1 MQAGLYYGAV
11 DMVDGML
18 TRMKAELSGDVKVV
32 ATGGQARLV
41 AKGSKQIQ
49 DTDEF
54 LTLTGLRLIWEKNQP
69 LETGKGFAA
78 NRGTT
83 AGAPTVLPS
92 KKAQR

>member
-18 TRMKAELSGDVKVV
+18 TRMKAEMGGDVKVV

-54 LTLTGLRLIWEKNQP
+54 LTLTGLRLVWEKNQP
-69 LETGKGFAA
+69 AEVGKGAA
-78 NRGTT
+78 TNRGMKALTP
-83 AGAPTVLPS
+83 AEVPA

>member
-18 TRMKAELSGDVKVV
+18 TRMKAELGGDVKVV

-69 LETGKGFAA
+69 AEAGKGAAA
-78 NRGTT
+78 NRGTRAAAPAT
-83 AGAPTVLPS
+83 ASA
-92 KKAQR
+92 KKAER

>member
-1 MQAGLYYGAV
+1 
-11 DMVDGML
+11 MVDGML
-18 TRMKAELSGDVKVV
+18 TRMKAELGGDVKVV

-69 LETGKGFAA
+69 AETGKGAA
-78 NRGTT
+78 VNRGTRT
-83 AGAPTVLPS
+83 ATLEAAQP
-92 KKAQR
+92 KKAHT

>member
-1 MQAGLYYGAV
+1 
-11 DMVDGML
+11 MVDGML
-18 TRMKAELSGDVKVV
+18 TRMKAEMGGEVKVV

-69 LETGKGFAA
+69 AEAGKGAAA
-78 NRGTT
+78 NRGTKVAAPAT
-83 AGAPTVLPS
+83 VPATVAG
-92 KKAQR
+92 KKTQR